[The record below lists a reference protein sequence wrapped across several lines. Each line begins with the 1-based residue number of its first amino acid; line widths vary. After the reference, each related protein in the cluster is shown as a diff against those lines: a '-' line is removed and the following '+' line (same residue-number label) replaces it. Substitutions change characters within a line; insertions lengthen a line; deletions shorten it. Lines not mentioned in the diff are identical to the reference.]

1 MAPTSS
7 RIHFHVTYL
16 NPVSGQS
23 TSTPLAGP
31 VIIEPNGD
39 GTVTVTINGNDGR
52 FTDEGQGLVFAT
64 TGRLVSIADPAD
76 PFAPIKSCRRAA
88 GRDTE
93 LFPTV
98 CSALR

>member
-1 MAPTSS
+1 
-7 RIHFHVTYL
+7 
-16 NPVSGQS
+16 
-23 TSTPLAGP
+23 

-64 TGRLVSIADPAD
+64 TGRLVSIADPGD
-76 PFAPIKSCRRAA
+76 PFAPLEILQAS
-88 GRDTE
+88 GRQDTE

-98 CSALR
+98 CSALE